1 MIGLLKMFDIV
12 PGWVWALITV
22 GALAAA
28 GVSQTRFT
36 HERANHAET
45 RAQHAEQV
53 AKAEQASRIASEKN
67 RKTEQELQDVVIQ
80 AQAQAEAL
88 RIDLDAA
95 RAAGRVASDRLRNA
109 AANAAATAGARG
121 EGADSAAIS
130 EAAAR
135 AARMLAD
142 VLAEIEHRSGILAEQ
157 ADRSRAAGLQ
167 CEAIHDAAV
176 TATQ

>member
-12 PGWVWALITV
+12 PGWVWALITA
-22 GALAAA
+22 GALMAA

-45 RAQHAEQV
+45 RAKYAEKV
-53 AKAEQASRIASEKN
+53 AQAEQASRIASERN
-67 RKTEQELQDVVIQ
+67 RKTEQELNDVVTQ

-88 RIDLDAA
+88 RKDLDAA
-95 RAAGRVASDRLRNA
+95 RAAGRVASDRLRSA
-109 AANAAATAGARG
+109 AANAAAAAGARS

-142 VLAEIEHRSGILAEQ
+142 VLAEIEHRSGVLAEE
-157 ADRSRAAGLQ
+157 ADRSRVAGLE
-167 CEAIHDAAV
+167 CEAIHDATV

>member
-1 MIGLLKMFDIV
+1 VKAIVALFDIV
-12 PGWVWALITV
+12 PGWVWALITA

-53 AKAEQASRIASEKN
+53 AQAEQASRIASEKN
-67 RKTEQELQDVVIQ
+67 RKTEQELNDVVIQ

-109 AANAAATAGARG
+109 AANAAAAAGARG
-121 EGADSAAIS
+121 EGASSAAIS
-130 EAAAR
+130 EAAAN
-135 AARMLAD
+135 AARVLAD
-142 VLAEIEHRSGILAEQ
+142 VLAEIEYRSGILAEQ

-167 CEAIHDAAV
+167 CEAIHDASV